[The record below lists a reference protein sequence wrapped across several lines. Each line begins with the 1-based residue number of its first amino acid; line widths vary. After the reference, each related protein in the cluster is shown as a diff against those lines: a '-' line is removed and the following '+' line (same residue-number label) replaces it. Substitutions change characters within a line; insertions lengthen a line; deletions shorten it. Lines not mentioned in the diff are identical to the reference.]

1 MKQILILLL
10 LSWWNYSTINSIFDM
25 KHSQRRNYHLLYES
39 TQPHCIQFTVQIKE
53 LHQKVDI
60 GLKSKTST
68 YIFSDAKNSH
78 CEISKDLQWS
88 VLQFHMNLYHEL
100 WAEHSTYI
108 PK

>member
-1 MKQILILLL
+1 MKA
-10 LSWWNYSTINSIFDM
+10 LSHVASNLRYKSKNYTR
-25 KHSQRRNYHLLYES
+25 KL
-39 TQPHCIQFTVQIKE
+39 KG
-53 LHQKVDI
+53 DI

-100 WAEHSTYI
+100 WAEHSTDI